1 MKAAATGRP
10 TMEAASTALLGDPL
24 DFVFAEHFRQR
35 KLCNLLERL
44 ALAEAV
50 DARLTAEVLG
60 FLQHDMVLRPGA
72 HDSRRAATART
83 AAG

>member
-10 TMEAASTALLGDPL
+10 AIEAASTALLGDPL
-24 DFVFAEHFRQR
+24 DFFFAEHFRQR
-35 KLCNLLERL
+35 KLCNLLERP
-44 ALAEAV
+44 ALAEAADV
-50 DARLTAEVLG
+50 RLSG
-60 FLQHDMVLRPGA
+60 LRPGA

>member
-1 MKAAATGRP
+1 MKAATTGRP
-10 TMEAASTALLGDPL
+10 AIAAASTALLSDPL
-24 DFVFAEHFRQR
+24 DFFFAEHFRQR

-50 DARLTAEVLG
+50 DARLSG
-60 FLQHDMVLRPGA
+60 LRRGV